1 MSTVTVFGAG
11 AWGSTMAQVLNDAGN
26 DVLLWGRSED
36 VIAEINSA
44 HTNKKYLGSHEL
56 PLSLKATTDLAQAFA
71 HSHIYVLAIPA
82 QQLRVTL
89 QEWKPF
95 FSSDS
100 IIVSTLKGIEISTQM
115 RMTEV
120 IEDVLGP
127 HAIALITGPN
137 LADELVLR
145 QPAGAV
151 AAAPTQ
157 ELADQMRDLF
167 RTPYYR
173 VYTDEL
179 VLRQPAGAVAAA
191 PTQEL
196 ADQMRDL
203 FRTPYYRVYTSVDVM
218 GCELAGAIKSV
229 IALAVGISI
238 GMGFGENTQAMLIT
252 RGLNEVARLCAAHGS
267 DPLSAAGLAGMGDLV
282 ASCGSPL
289 SRNRTF
295 GEVLGRTGSMAQAS
309 EQVAKTVE
317 GVASAGAVAE
327 IAHRVGIEVPVI
339 EAVGEIVS
347 EQLTPA
353 AALQKLMEITTKA
366 ENFIR

>member
-1 MSTVTVFGAG
+1 MSKVTVFGAG
-11 AWGSTMAQVLNDAGN
+11 AWGSTMAQVLSDAGN
-26 DVLLWGRSED
+26 EVLLWGRSED
-36 VIAEINSA
+36 VIAEINSS
-44 HTNKKYLGSHEL
+44 HTNAKYLGSHTL
-56 PLSLKATTDLAQAFA
+56 PESLHATTNLAQAFNF
-71 HSHIYVLAIPA
+71 SEIYVLAIPA
-82 QQLRVTL
+82 QQLRATL

-95 FSSDS
+95 FKQSSTL
-100 IIVSTLKGIEISTQM
+100 VSTLKGIEISTQM

-127 HAIALITGPN
+127 HKIALITGPN

-151 AAAPTQ
+151 AAASTI
-157 ELADQMRDLF
+157 ELS
-167 RTPYYR
+167 
-173 VYTDEL
+173 EL
-179 VLRQPAGAVAAA
+179 I
-191 PTQEL
+191 
-196 ADQMRDL
+196 RDL
-203 FRTPYYRVYTSVDVM
+203 FRTPYYRVYTSIDLM

-238 GMGFGENTQAMLIT
+238 GMGYGENTQAMLIT

-295 GEVLGRTGSMAQAS
+295 GEAVGRTGSMAQAR
-309 EQVAKTVE
+309 EEVAKTVE
-317 GVASAGAVAE
+317 GVASAGAVLE

-339 EAVGEIVS
+339 EAVAEIVS
-347 EQLTPA
+347 EQLTPQ

>member
-71 HSHIYVLAIPA
+71 HSHINVLAIPA

-127 HAIALITGPN
+127 HAIAIITGPN
-137 LADELVLR
+137 LA
-145 QPAGAV
+145 
-151 AAAPTQ
+151 
-157 ELADQMRDLF
+157 
-167 RTPYYR
+167 
-173 VYTDEL
+173 DEL

-295 GEVLGRTGSMAQAS
+295 GEVLGRTGSMAQAI

-327 IAHRVGIEVPVI
+327 IAHRVGVEVPVI

>member
-1 MSTVTVFGAG
+1 
-11 AWGSTMAQVLNDAGN
+11 MAQVLNDAGN

-44 HTNKKYLGSHEL
+44 HTNEKYLGKHEL
-56 PLSLKATTDLAQAFA
+56 PYTLQATTDLAQAFA

-82 QQLRVTL
+82 QQLRLTL
-89 QEWKPF
+89 EEWKPF
-95 FSSDS
+95 FKADS

-127 HAIALITGPN
+127 HAVAIITGPN

-151 AAAPTQ
+151 AAAATQ
-157 ELADQMRDLF
+157 ELADQI
-167 RTPYYR
+167 
-173 VYTDEL
+173 
-179 VLRQPAGAVAAA
+179 
-191 PTQEL
+191 
-196 ADQMRDL
+196 RDL

-218 GCELAGAIKSV
+218 GCELSGAIKSV

-295 GEVLGRTGSMAQAS
+295 GEVLGRTGSMAQAR

-327 IAHRVGIEVPVI
+327 IAHRVGVEVPVI

>member
-56 PLSLKATTDLAQAFA
+56 PLSLQATTDLAQAFA
-71 HSHIYVLAIPA
+71 HSRIYVLAIPA
-82 QQLRVTL
+82 QQLRATL

-95 FSSDS
+95 FSTDS

-127 HAIALITGPN
+127 HAIAIITGPN

-151 AAAPTQ
+151 AAA
-157 ELADQMRDLF
+157 A
-167 RTPYYR
+167 
-173 VYTDEL
+173 
-179 VLRQPAGAVAAA
+179 
-191 PTQEL
+191 TQEL

>member
-1 MSTVTVFGAG
+1 MTQVTLFGAG

-26 DVLLWGRSED
+26 EVLIWGRNQD
-36 VIAEINSA
+36 VVREINQS
-44 HTNKKYLGSHEL
+44 HTNHKYLQSHRL
-56 PLSLKATTDLAQAFA
+56 PTDIEATTDLARAFS
-71 HSHIYVLAIPA
+71 HSQIYILAIPA
-82 QQLRVTL
+82 QELRATL
-89 QEWKPF
+89 TLWRDEFPDN
-95 FSSDS
+95 SL
-100 IIVSTLKGIEISTQM
+100 IVSTLKGIEISTQL

-120 IEDVLGP
+120 INDVLGP
-127 HAIALITGPN
+127 LKVGIITGPN

-151 AAAPTQ
+151 AAAATQ
-157 ELADQMRDLF
+157 ELADQIRNLF
-167 RTPYYR
+167 
-173 VYTDEL
+173 
-179 VLRQPAGAVAAA
+179 A
-191 PTQEL
+191 
-196 ADQMRDL
+196 
-203 FRTPYYRVYTSVDVM
+203 TPYYRVYTSVDLL
-218 GCELAGAIKSV
+218 GCELAGSIKSV

-252 RGLNEVARLCAAHGS
+252 RGLNEVARLCAAHGA

-295 GEVLGRTGSMAQAS
+295 GEVLGRTGSMEQARS
-309 EQVAKTVE
+309 HVAKTVE
-317 GVASAGAVAE
+317 GVASAGAVVE
-327 IAHRVGIEVPVI
+327 IAHRVGVEVPVI

-347 EQLTPA
+347 EQLTPQ

>member
-1 MSTVTVFGAG
+1 MRKVTVFGAG
-11 AWGSTMAQVLNDAGN
+11 AWGSTMAQVLSDAGN
-26 DVLLWGRSED
+26 EVLLWGRSEE

-44 HTNKKYLGSHEL
+44 HTNQKYLDKHVL
-56 PLSLKATTDLAQAFA
+56 PATISATTDLAHAFQY
-71 HSHIYVLAIPA
+71 SQVYVLAIPA
-82 QQLRVTL
+82 QQLRTTL
-89 QEWKPF
+89 QEWKPY
-95 FSSDS
+95 FSAES
-100 IIVSTLKGIEISTQM
+100 IIVSTLKGIEISSQM

-127 HAIALITGPN
+127 HKVALITGPN

-151 AAAPTQ
+151 AAASTI
-157 ELADQMRDLF
+157 ELA
-167 RTPYYR
+167 
-173 VYTDEL
+173 ESI
-179 VLRQPAGAVAAA
+179 
-191 PTQEL
+191 
-196 ADQMRDL
+196 RDL

-238 GMGFGENTQAMLIT
+238 GMGYGENTQAMLIT

-295 GEVLGRTGSMAQAS
+295 GEVIGRTGSMAEARQ
-309 EQVAKTVE
+309 QVAKTVE
-317 GVASAGAVAE
+317 GVASAGAVVE
-327 IAHRVGIEVPVI
+327 IAHRVGVEVPVI
-339 EAVGEIVS
+339 EAVAEIVS
-347 EQLTPA
+347 EQLTPE

>member
-1 MSTVTVFGAG
+1 MSKVTVFGAG
-11 AWGSTMAQVLNDAGN
+11 AWGSTMAQVLSDAGN
-26 DVLLWGRSED
+26 EVLLWGRSTD
-36 VIAEINSA
+36 VISEINGA
-44 HTNKKYLGSHEL
+44 HTNTKYLASHTL
-56 PLSLKATTDLAQAFA
+56 PENIKATTELKEAFDF
-71 HSHIYVLAIPA
+71 SSIYILAIPA
-82 QQLRVTL
+82 QQLRTTL

-95 FSSDS
+95 FKSDS
-100 IIVSTLKGIEISTQM
+100 TIVSTLKGIEISSQM

-120 IEDVLGP
+120 IEDVLGA
-127 HAIALITGPN
+127 HKVAIITGPN

-151 AAAPTQ
+151 AAAPTI
-157 ELADQMRDLF
+157 ELA
-167 RTPYYR
+167 
-173 VYTDEL
+173 EL
-179 VLRQPAGAVAAA
+179 I
-191 PTQEL
+191 
-196 ADQMRDL
+196 RDL

-238 GMGFGENTQAMLIT
+238 GMGYGENTQAMLIT

-295 GEVLGRTGSMAQAS
+295 GEVVGRTGSMAKAR
-309 EQVAKTVE
+309 EDVAKTVE
-317 GVASAGAVAE
+317 GVASAGAVLE

-339 EAVGEIVS
+339 EAVAEIVS
-347 EQLTPA
+347 EQLTPE

>member
-1 MSTVTVFGAG
+1 MSKVTVFGAG

-26 DVLLWGRSED
+26 DVLLWGRSID
-36 VIAEINSA
+36 VIAEINST
-44 HTNKKYLGSHEL
+44 HTNKKYLGKHEL
-56 PLSLKATTDLAQAFA
+56 PHTLQATTDLAQAFA
-71 HSHIYVLAIPA
+71 HSDIYVLAIPA
-82 QQLRVTL
+82 QQLRLTL
-89 QEWKPF
+89 EEWRPF
-95 FSSDS
+95 FKADS

-127 HAIALITGPN
+127 HAIAIITGPN

-151 AAAPTQ
+151 AAAATQ
-157 ELADQMRDLF
+157 ELADQIR
-167 RTPYYR
+167 
-173 VYTDEL
+173 E
-179 VLRQPAGAVAAA
+179 
-191 PTQEL
+191 
-196 ADQMRDL
+196 L

-218 GCELAGAIKSV
+218 GCELSGAIKSV

-295 GEVLGRTGSMAQAS
+295 GEVLGRTGSMAQAR

-327 IAHRVGIEVPVI
+327 IAHRVGVEVPVI

-353 AALQKLMEITTKA
+353 AALHKLMEITTKA

>member
-95 FSSDS
+95 FASDS

-157 ELADQMRDLF
+157 ELADH
-167 RTPYYR
+167 
-173 VYTDEL
+173 
-179 VLRQPAGAVAAA
+179 
-191 PTQEL
+191 
-196 ADQMRDL
+196 MRDL

-295 GEVLGRTGSMAQAS
+295 GEVLGRTGSMAQAR

-347 EQLTPA
+347 EQLSPA